1 MDIEKK
7 MKELSELLTK
17 TGKELSE
24 LMKKNEEFL
33 RQEIKRIEE
42 ILRQTI
48 KVLSIMSSNM
58 NIVAK
63 VIHIAN
69 RKLFLYE
76 YTIKITRILFIMIE
90 LNLIKYIELDLIA
103 L

>member
-63 VIHIAN
+63 VHIAN